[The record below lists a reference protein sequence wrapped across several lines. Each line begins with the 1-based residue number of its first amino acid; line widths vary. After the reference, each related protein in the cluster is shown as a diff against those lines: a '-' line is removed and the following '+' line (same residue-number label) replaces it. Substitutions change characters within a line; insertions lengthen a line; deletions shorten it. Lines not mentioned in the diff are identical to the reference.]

1 MKKGDDG
8 NVTSPREGPYQR
20 MVALGVHALA
30 LLPRQRMAGC
40 GQQVGRRAAAWV
52 HVRAPEQALRG
63 AVALELVGAR
73 ALNARRCAATLLEE
87 DEVLVVLLL
96 RHLNP
101 DAPAE
106 IVIPIGEGH
115 GQHAADEPSPAVER
129 AEILVVAG
137 APVAVQVAELEHGV
151 GQAAADVRGQLFMP
165 LAATAAAKTGAL
177 AGLARFGGRCCL
189 ACSGL
194 ADGGHGHGAAAA
206 KPAG

>member
-1 MKKGDDG
+1 MKTNKWSAD
-8 NVTSPREGPYQR
+8 NEEGR
-20 MVALGVHALA
+20 R
-30 LLPRQRMAGC
+30 RQRHITP
-40 GQQVGRRAAAWV
+40 RRALSA
-52 HVRAPEQALRG
+52 HG
-63 AVALELVGAR
+63 GAR
-73 ALNARRCAATLLEE
+73 RPCPCAAPAPAHGAMWAAGRPAGGGPATAGGCAAALLEE

-96 RHLNP
+96 RPLNP

-115 GQHAADEPSPAVER
+115 GQHAADEPSLAVER